1 MTIDSTKSLDRL
13 LTETEAAEVLGFSK
27 NTLRAWRV
35 TGRPRGHKPP
45 SFIKCGRSVRYRL
58 SQLEE
63 WMGAQPSHTSTT
75 DLGQVKGDAR

>member
-1 MTIDSTKSLDRL
+1 MNSKITEPLDRL

-35 TGRPRGHKPP
+35 TGRPKGHPPP

-58 SQLEE
+58 SCLVE
-63 WMGAQPSHTSTT
+63 WVNALPSLTSTS
-75 DLGQVKGDAR
+75 DPGAAA